1 MRPLRI
7 GRASGSCRLT
17 SRVAPSGICPASR
30 DRAWATTVAVRSMVT
45 ASSPSA
51 RRSRPRI
58 RPVSALGSARRPLRS
73 TAAACAAAPSARSA
87 RFPVIR
93 LIARLVSSRP
103 SWARVRIVA
112 AISRARRPAA
122 RRRSL
127 ITVPVAPPAACTR
140 RAARTS
146 LPTALASSPA
156 SAGKT
161 TFAATTVVSARTRP
175 VRSSFCSAA
184 LAHSASFSP
193 ATAASPHRVVSFI
206 SVVGC
211 GTLPSSG
218 IRQNR
223 RHEIE
228 SLTSAH
234 KLS

>member
-45 ASSPSA
+45 VTSPSA

-73 TAAACAAAPSARSA
+73 TAAACAAAFSARSA
-87 RFPVIR
+87 RSPVARPITR
-93 LIARLVSSRP
+93 LPSSRP
-103 SWARVRIVA
+103 SWARARIVA
-112 AISRARRPAA
+112 AISRARQPAA

-127 ITVPVAPPAACTR
+127 IAVPVAPPAACTR

-156 SAGKT
+156 S
-161 TFAATTVVSARTRP
+161 
-175 VRSSFCSAA
+175 
-184 LAHSASFSP
+184 
-193 ATAASPHRVVSFI
+193 
-206 SVVGC
+206 VG
-211 GTLPSSG
+211 
-218 IRQNR
+218 
-223 RHEIE
+223 
-228 SLTSAH
+228 
-234 KLS
+234 

>member
-1 MRPLRI
+1 
-7 GRASGSCRLT
+7 
-17 SRVAPSGICPASR
+17 
-30 DRAWATTVAVRSMVT
+30 MVT

-73 TAAACAAAPSARSA
+73 TAAACAATASARSA
-87 RFPVIR
+87 RSPVAR
-93 LIARLVSSRP
+93 PIAWVPSSRP
-103 SWARVRIVA
+103 SRARVRIVA
-112 AISRARRPAA
+112 AISRARRTAA
-122 RRRSL
+122 RRRSV

-146 LPTALASSPA
+146 LPTARASSPA
-156 SAGKT
+156 PVGKT

-175 VRSSFCSAA
+175 VRSSLAPAA
-184 LAHSASFSP
+184 LTSSASFSP
-193 ATAASPHRVVSFI
+193 ATGPSPHRVVSFI

-211 GTLPSSG
+211 GTGPSSP

-223 RHEIE
+223 RQLIE
-228 SLTSAH
+228 SATSAH

>member
-30 DRAWATTVAVRSMVT
+30 DRAWATTTAVRPMVT
-45 ASSPSA
+45 DSSPSA
-51 RRSRPRI
+51 RRRRPRI
-58 RPVSALGSARRPLRS
+58 RPLRARRTARRPLRS
-73 TAAACAAAPSARSA
+73 TAAACAATASARSA
-87 RFPVIR
+87 RSPVTR
-93 LIARLVSSRP
+93 PIAGLPSSRP
-103 SWARVRIVA
+103 SRARARIVA
-112 AISRARRPAA
+112 AISRARRVAA
-122 RRRSL
+122 RRRPV

-146 LPTALASSPA
+146 LPTARASSPA
-156 SAGKT
+156 SVGKT
-161 TFAATTVVSARTRP
+161 TFAAITVVSARTRA
-175 VRSSFCSAA
+175 VRSSLAPAA
-184 LAHSASFSP
+184 LTSSASFSP
-193 ATAASPHRVVSFI
+193 ATAPSPHRVVNFI

-211 GTLPSSG
+211 GTVASSG

-223 RHEIE
+223 RQEIE